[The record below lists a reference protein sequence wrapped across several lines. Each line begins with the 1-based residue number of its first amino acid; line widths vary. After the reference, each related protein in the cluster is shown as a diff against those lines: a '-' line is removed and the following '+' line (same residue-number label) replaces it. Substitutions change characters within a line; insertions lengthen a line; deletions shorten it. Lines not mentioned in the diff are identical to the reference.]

1 MFLSRV
7 EVAWPKA
14 RNPYDLHRAVWGLFP
29 GEPREPRR
37 AFEQDRQGFLFR
49 MEAGKP
55 GQAARLLVQSRRT
68 PLAIAEHARVL
79 GMRELVPQPAQGQRL
94 AFLLTANPIKTIVDQ
109 EEGRQCKRGALKKCR
124 VPLVREQEQR
134 NWLARKLNGAARI
147 ETMSLQTHPPL
158 YFRKNGAG
166 KIVPVSFEGILTVNQ
181 PGLLKILLENGIGPA
196 KSFGCGLLLLRRI

>member
-14 RNPYDLHRAVWGLFP
+14 RNPYDLHRAVWDLFP

-49 MEAGKP
+49 MEASRP
-55 GQAARLLVQSRRT
+55 GQAARLLVQSRRA

-79 GMRELVPQPAQGQRL
+79 GVREFDPQPAEGQHL

-109 EEGRQCKRGALKKCR
+109 EGRQHENGAPKKCR
-124 VPLVREQEQR
+124 VPLIREQEQR
-134 NWLARKLNGAARI
+134 DWLARKLKDAARV
-147 ETMSLQTHPPL
+147 EAMSLQTHPPL

-166 KIVPVSFEGILTVNQ
+166 KIVPVTFEGILTVDQ
-181 PGLLKILLENGIGPA
+181 PELLETFLENGIGPA
-196 KSFGCGLLLLRRI
+196 KGFGCGLLLLRRI

>member
-49 MEAGKP
+49 VEASKP
-55 GQAARLLVQSRRT
+55 GQAARLLVQSRRA
-68 PLAIAEHARVL
+68 PLAIAEHASVL
-79 GMRELVPQPAQGQRL
+79 GVRELDPQPIAGQRL

-109 EEGRQCKRGALKKCR
+109 EGRQYENGKPKKCR
-124 VPLVREQEQR
+124 VPLIREQEQR
-134 NWLARKLNGAARI
+134 DWLARKLDGVAQI
-147 ETMSLQTHPPL
+147 EAMSLQMHPPL

-166 KIVPVSFEGILTVNQ
+166 KIVLVTFEGIVTVKQ
-181 PGLLKILLENGIGPA
+181 PELLRMLLANGIGPA
-196 KSFGCGLLLLRRI
+196 KGFGCGLLLVRKV